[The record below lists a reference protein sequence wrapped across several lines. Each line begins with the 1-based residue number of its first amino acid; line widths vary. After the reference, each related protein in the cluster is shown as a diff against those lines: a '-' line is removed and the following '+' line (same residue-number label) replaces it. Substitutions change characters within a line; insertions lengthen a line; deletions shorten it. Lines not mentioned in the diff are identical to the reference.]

1 MKEVKSF
8 DESNISHA
16 WELYKN
22 NLKLKDMK
30 PEVSQEQSS
39 FYGSI
44 AKETTNVLSS
54 LVGGGIVKKET
65 AFGPANN
72 VHQLEK
78 TSKLIRENLHREYKK
93 FLVQEKLIKIERM
106 EAMEKHKALLAES
119 DLSLMDYLM
128 GNVPGPEGQVQ
139 K

>member
-1 MKEVKSF
+1 LNEVKSF
-8 DESNISHA
+8 DENNITHG

-30 PEVSQEQSS
+30 PEVPQQQTS

-65 AFGPANN
+65 TFGPANN
-72 VHQLEK
+72 VDQLEK
-78 TSKLIRENLHREYKK
+78 TSKLIRENLSREYKK
-93 FLVQEKLIKIERM
+93 FLVQEKLIKVERL

-119 DLSLMDYLM
+119 DLSLMDYMM
-128 GNVPGPEGQVQ
+128 GNVPGIEGQAQ